1 MLTEFGGVSYTENGP
16 ATTRGATP
24 RPRVRKTWWTG
35 CAPWC
40 DAVRKSAP
48 LAGYCYT
55 QLADTGQETNGL
67 VFEDRRPKA
76 PIEELRAI
84 FGA

>member
-16 ATTRGATP
+16 ADAWGYSTATGP
-24 RPRVRKTWWTG
+24 EDLVDRLRALVG
-35 CAPWC
+35 
-40 DAVRKSAP
+40 AVRAAAP

-67 VFEDRRPKA
+67 VFEDRTPKA

-84 FGA
+84 FGE